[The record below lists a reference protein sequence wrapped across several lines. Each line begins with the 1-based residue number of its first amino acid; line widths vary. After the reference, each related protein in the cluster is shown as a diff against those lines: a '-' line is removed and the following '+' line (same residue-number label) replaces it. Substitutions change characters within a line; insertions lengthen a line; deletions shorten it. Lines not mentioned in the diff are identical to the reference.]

1 MPPANIFKFTL
12 VFKTFFSAESREKVS
27 KRITDNLV
35 PTSGDKIK
43 LLTREDIMNYGRG
56 KGTIL
61 ESAALQALPAED
73 PRRLITE
80 EDAIAR
86 AAADRIF
93 EVSVAV
99 RRAKKEKQTKLEEEA
114 AAKATEDSPAQ
125 PVQMDTD
132 SVDAMIYLQ
141 DYP

>member
-12 VFKTFFSAESREKVS
+12 VFKTFFSTESREKVS

-93 EVSVAV
+93 EISVAV